1 MNKTIADCLRILEEQ
16 DNLLAQIKDLLD
28 QRDKIKTQIQVYKL
42 IYGPLDDKGSE

>member
-1 MNKTIADCLRILEEQ
+1 MNKTIDDCLRILEEQ
-16 DNLLAQIKDLLD
+16 DNLFAQIKGLLD